1 MAPDNTTWWLTTDLA
16 NLSRVKCDCSLYCLS
31 HTHWVITAI
40 DAVALDNT
48 SNVILLAAVTYLER
62 ERELTLLSFLK
73 YGGFRQTP
81 VSESSSCSSSPLLPA
96 WYRWHVACGEPRC
109 LFCPWELVQ
118 EWACGWQ
125 QLIERARGKEKKN
138 SQWERSTP
146 SYALVLERLTSLKPI
161 QRSHF
166 TVGDTGSS
174 PLKKIR
180 ERAYLTRFQEE
191 NATPPAAITCAEQR
205 KCMRSCALWHTL
217 TEPTP
222 VFENSA
228 YRNIVSALQIEQ
240 QRVLSYTKY
249 TQVSIEITEYLS
261 KSKVFNRTHL

>member
-1 MAPDNTTWWLTTDLA
+1 MAPDNTTWWLTADLA

-125 QLIERARGKEKKN
+125 AIDRKSEGEGKEKLTMGTKHALLRSCFGAAYVIKN
-138 SQWERSTP
+138 PFSVHISQWVTLEVVLWKRLENERTWHGFKKRTLLHLQQLHVQNRGNACGRVRCDTLWLNPHPCLRTARTETLCQHFKLSNSVFFRIQNTP
-146 SYALVLERLTSLKPI
+146 KLALRSL
-161 QRSHF
+161 
-166 TVGDTGSS
+166 
-174 PLKKIR
+174 
-180 ERAYLTRFQEE
+180 
-191 NATPPAAITCAEQR
+191 
-205 KCMRSCALWHTL
+205 
-217 TEPTP
+217 
-222 VFENSA
+222 
-228 YRNIVSALQIEQ
+228 NI
-240 QRVLSYTKY
+240 
-249 TQVSIEITEYLS
+249 
-261 KSKVFNRTHL
+261 